1 MLRSYIL
8 HIVNKNRQSVGPY
21 ANLVY
26 EALIRRSIEVVHIK
40 NQNIAIGS
48 VLTDI
53 RDI

>member
-8 HIVNKNRQSVGPY
+8 HIVNKNRQSVGPN

-40 NQNIAIGS
+40 KSKYCDRECVN
-48 VLTDI
+48 
-53 RDI
+53 